1 MVRLAPRLDRNHHE
15 IVEALLECP
24 RGSECRV
31 TVINLAGVHCGVPDL
46 LVGVGGKHTFLC
58 ELKDGEKSL
67 SRQAL
72 TPDQRRFIARWEGTP
87 VVILNSADQARA
99 WVAKVIG
106 D

>member
-15 IVEALLECP
+15 IAEALLEHP
-24 RGSECRV
+24 QV

-46 LVGVGGKHTFLC
+46 LVGIAGKTFLC

-72 TPDQRRFIARWEGTP
+72 TPDQRRFIERWEGTP

-99 WVAKVIG
+99 WVAKVVG
-106 D
+106 ADG